1 MPRTEVSMLQIGDE
15 VVIMSAPGRFQVVA
29 IDGAA
34 VTIENAEGI
43 RKTVLESTLRRLD
56 KRPAN

>member
-1 MPRTEVSMLQIGDE
+1 
-15 VVIMSAPGRFQVVA
+15 VA